1 MNLQE
6 QIHRILEMMGKNP
19 ANELERIIKSDFSQI
34 KTKYKSFL
42 DNADKIIDPFFL
54 IDKFQNYLISRIPE
68 VLNQL
73 KSGQGGPKF
82 AYECF
87 LFIKSLIDV
96 EMKKIGSAK
105 KFALK
110 SLGGGK
116 DKIKSEMMAKDIDE
130 YLQMFS
136 EVINF
141 SFSIGWMD
149 EMKKYEDNLL
159 KWDKE
164 CTDWVWKNGK
174 TIKNDIINTIVNN
187 L

>member
-6 QIHRILEMMGKNP
+6 QIHRILEMMGESPSDVLKKSI
-19 ANELERIIKSDFSQI
+19 EKDFSKIKSE
-34 KTKYKSFL
+34 YKPFL
-42 DNADKIIDPFFL
+42 DNANKIIDPYIL
-54 IDKFQNYLISRIPE
+54 IDKFKNYLLSRIPE
-68 VLNQL
+68 VLTQL
-73 KSGQGGPKF
+73 KTGKGGAKF

-87 LFIKSLIDV
+87 LFIKSIIDL
-96 EMKKIGSAK
+96 EMKNINSAK
-105 KFALK
+105 KFALRN
-110 SLGGGK
+110 LGGGK
-116 DKIKSEMMAKDIDE
+116 DKIKSEMITKDIDN

-136 EVINF
+136 DVINF
-141 SFSIGWMD
+141 SFTVGWMD

-174 TIKNDIINTIVNN
+174 SIKTDVTNTIVNN